1 MSRPLRLLRSYESN
15 ESLDEMQVMKQK
27 SFLSPCFSKNR
38 GAMKTHYGYTILM
51 ESVCVVRKV
60 QLKNRKYR
68 HKSI

>member
-15 ESLDEMQVMKQK
+15 ESLDEMQVMQQK
-27 SFLSPCFSKNR
+27 SFLLPFYSINR

-51 ESVCVVRKV
+51 KSIYAVRKV
-60 QLKNRKYR
+60 QLGNRKYR